1 MTIADLEQFTVKSKP
16 IIYTKVFIKLYNGK
30 NRGQIHEIYRIVK
43 LKKLYILTAKNTC
56 NFSAHCIIKTSSILH
71 NI

>member
-30 NRGQIHEIYRIVK
+30 NRG
-43 LKKLYILTAKNTC
+43 
-56 NFSAHCIIKTSSILH
+56 
-71 NI
+71 